1 MNRPPMETK
10 ANPGPLAGVRVLDLT
25 RVLAG
30 PYCTMFLG
38 DLGAEVVKIEQPGVG
53 DDTRG
58 WGPPFVGGESAY
70 FLCVNRNKQSLTVN
84 LKSAEGISLVRQLA
98 ERADV
103 LIENFRPGAMEQFE
117 LGYEQLQAANPKL
130 IYASLSGFGADGPMA
145 AMPGY
150 DLIVQAWGG
159 LMSITGSEESGPM
172 KVGVAIID
180 LVAGLMLGK
189 SIAAALYAREK
200 TGVGQKLD
208 TSLLEAEVACL
219 INVGSN
225 YLIEGNIPRRWG
237 NAHQSIVP
245 YQSFKTANGYLVI
258 GVASEGIWRR
268 FCEAIGKAEWTD
280 DSRFDKNANR
290 VENRSL
296 LIGLLAE
303 IFLSR
308 KTDQWLTLLNGAG
321 VPCAPVQ
328 TVDQVFKAPQVLHR
342 EMLVEV
348 DHPTAGTVS
357 MAGIPVKFSL
367 TPASVRLAPPLLG
380 QHTEEVLATWLGM
393 NGEEIAELKSK
404 AVIESHKP
412 S

>member
-1 MNRPPMETK
+1 MSSYH
-10 ANPGPLAGVRVLDLT
+10 PGPLHGIRVLDLT

-38 DLGAEVVKIEQPGVG
+38 DLGAEVVKVEQPGVG

-58 WGPPFVGGESAY
+58 WGPPFTGGESAY
-70 FLCVNRNKQSLTVN
+70 FLCVNRNKKSVTID
-84 LKSAEGISLVRQLA
+84 LKSTEGVALLRRLA

-103 LIENFRPGAMEQFE
+103 LIENFRPGTMERLN
-117 LGYEQLQAANPKL
+117 LGEKDLRAANPRL
-130 IYASLSGFGADGPMA
+130 IYASLSGFGADGPMSDA
-145 AMPGY
+145 PGY

-159 LMSITGSEESGPM
+159 LMSITGPADGEPS

-189 SIAAALYAREK
+189 SIAAALFAREK
-200 TGVGQKLD
+200 LGVGQKID

-225 YLIEGNIPRRWG
+225 YLVEGNIPRRWG
-237 NAHQSIVP
+237 NAHPSIVP
-245 YQSFKTANGYLVI
+245 YQSFKTEDGYLVI

-268 FCEAIGKAEWTD
+268 FCQAIGRAEWAD
-280 DSRFDKNANR
+280 DSRFEKNSNR

-308 KTDQWLTLLNGAG
+308 STDEWLKLLNSAE

-342 EMLVEV
+342 EMLVQME
-348 DHPTAGTVS
+348 HPTAGTVR

-367 TPASVRLAPPLLG
+367 TTASVRLPPPLLG
-380 QHTEEVLATWLGM
+380 QHNEEVLESWLGI
-393 NGEEIAELKSK
+393 NDKEISELKRK
-404 AVIESHKP
+404 TVI
-412 S
+412 

>member
-1 MNRPPMETK
+1 MS
-10 ANPGPLAGVRVLDLT
+10 NPNSGPLHGIRVLDLT

-58 WGPPFVGGESAY
+58 WGPPFTGGESAY
-70 FLCVNRNKQSLTVN
+70 FLCVNRNKKSVTVD
-84 LKSAEGISLVRQLA
+84 LKAQEGVALLRRLA
-98 ERADV
+98 EPADV
-103 LIENFRPGAMEQFE
+103 LIENFRPGTMERLGLGEKE
-117 LGYEQLQAANPKL
+117 LRAINPRL
-130 IYASLSGFGADGPMA
+130 IYASLSGFGADGPMSDA
-145 AMPGY
+145 PGY

-159 LMSITGSEESGPM
+159 LMSITGQPDGEPT

-189 SIAAALYAREK
+189 SIAAALFAREK
-200 TGVGQKLD
+200 IGVGQKID
-208 TSLLEAEVACL
+208 TSLLEAEIACL

-225 YLIEGNIPRRWG
+225 YLIEGSIPRRWG
-237 NAHQSIVP
+237 NAHPSIVP
-245 YQSFKTANGYLVI
+245 YQTFKTVDGYLVI

-268 FCEAIGKAEWTD
+268 FCQAIGRAEWAE
-280 DSRFDKNANR
+280 DSRFEKNSNR
-290 VENRSL
+290 VANRSL

-303 IFLSR
+303 IFLGRS
-308 KTDQWLTLLNGAG
+308 TDEWLKVLNSAE

-342 EMLVEV
+342 EMLIEV
-348 DHPTAGTVS
+348 AHPTAGTVP
-357 MAGIPVKFSL
+357 MAGIPVKFSV
-367 TPASVRLAPPLLG
+367 TPASVRLAPPSLG

-393 NGEEIAELKSK
+393 GSKEINELRKRG
-404 AVIESHKP
+404 AI
-412 S
+412 

>member
-1 MNRPPMETK
+1 MSNPH
-10 ANPGPLAGVRVLDLT
+10 PGPLDGIRVLDLT

-38 DLGAEVVKIEQPGVG
+38 DLGAEVVKVEQPGVG

-70 FLCVNRNKQSLTVN
+70 FLCVNRNKKSVTVD
-84 LKSAEGISLVRQLA
+84 LKSKEGVALLRRLA

-103 LIENFRPGAMEQFE
+103 LIENFRPGTMDR
-117 LGYEQLQAANPKL
+117 LGLGEKDLRAANSRL
-130 IYASLSGFGADGPMA
+130 IYASLSGFGADGPMSDA
-145 AMPGY
+145 PGY

-159 LMSITGSEESGPM
+159 LMSITGPADGEPS

-189 SIAAALYAREK
+189 SIAAALFAREK
-200 TGVGQKLD
+200 LGVGQRID

-225 YLIEGNIPRRWG
+225 YLVEGNIPRRWG
-237 NAHQSIVP
+237 NAHPSIVP
-245 YQSFKTANGYLVI
+245 YQSFKTADGYLVV

-268 FCEAIGKAEWTD
+268 FCQAIGRAEWAD
-280 DSRFDKNANR
+280 DSRFEKNSNR
-290 VENRSL
+290 VENRGV
-296 LIGLLAE
+296 LIAAVSE
-303 IFLSR
+303 IFLGR
-308 KTDQWLTLLNGAG
+308 ETDAWLKLLNEAE

-342 EMLVEV
+342 EMLVQVE
-348 DHPTAGTVS
+348 HPTAGTVR
-357 MAGIPVKFSL
+357 MAGIPVKFSA
-367 TPASVRLAPPLLG
+367 TPASVRLPPPLLG
-380 QHTEEVLATWLGM
+380 QHTEEVLALWLGVD
-393 NGEEIAELKSK
+393 GKEIAELKGK
-404 AVIESHKP
+404 AVI
-412 S
+412 

>member
-1 MNRPPMETK
+1 M
-10 ANPGPLAGVRVLDLT
+10 L
-25 RVLAG
+25 
-30 PYCTMFLG
+30 
-38 DLGAEVVKIEQPGVG
+38 
-53 DDTRG
+53 
-58 WGPPFVGGESAY
+58 
-70 FLCVNRNKQSLTVN
+70 
-84 LKSAEGISLVRQLA
+84 
-98 ERADV
+98 
-103 LIENFRPGAMEQFE
+103 FR
-117 LGYEQLQAANPKL
+117 
-130 IYASLSGFGADGPMA
+130 S
-145 AMPGY
+145 
-150 DLIVQAWGG
+150 
-159 LMSITGSEESGPM
+159 
-172 KVGVAIID
+172 
-180 LVAGLMLGK
+180 
-189 SIAAALYAREK
+189 
-200 TGVGQKLD
+200 
-208 TSLLEAEVACL
+208 
-219 INVGSN
+219 
-225 YLIEGNIPRRWG
+225 
-237 NAHQSIVP
+237 
-245 YQSFKTANGYLVI
+245 YLVI

-296 LIGLLAE
+296 LVGLLAE

-308 KTDQWLTLLNGAG
+308 KTDQWLALLNGAG
-321 VPCAPVQ
+321 VPCAQVQ

-393 NGEEIAELKSK
+393 NGDEIAELKSK

>member
-1 MNRPPMETK
+1 MSNPH
-10 ANPGPLAGVRVLDLT
+10 PGPLDGIRVLDLT

-38 DLGAEVVKIEQPGVG
+38 DLGAEVVKVEQPGVG

-58 WGPPFVGGESAY
+58 WGPPFTGGESAY
-70 FLCVNRNKQSLTVN
+70 FLCVNRNKKSVTVD
-84 LKSAEGISLVRQLA
+84 LKSKEGVALLRRLA

-103 LIENFRPGAMEQFE
+103 LIENFRPGTMERLGLGEKE
-117 LGYEQLQAANPKL
+117 LRAINPKL
-130 IYASLSGFGADGPMA
+130 IYASLSGFGADGPMSDA
-145 AMPGY
+145 PGY

-159 LMSITGSEESGPM
+159 LMSITGPADGEPS

-189 SIAAALYAREK
+189 SIAAALFAREK
-200 TGVGQKLD
+200 LGVGQKID

-225 YLIEGNIPRRWG
+225 YLVEGNIPRRWG
-237 NAHQSIVP
+237 NAHPSIVP
-245 YQSFKTANGYLVI
+245 YQSFKTADGYLVI

-268 FCEAIGKAEWTD
+268 FCQAIGRAEWAD
-280 DSRFDKNANR
+280 DSRFEKNSNR

-308 KTDQWLTLLNGAG
+308 STDEWLKLLNSAE

-342 EMLVEV
+342 EMLVQVE
-348 DHPTAGTVS
+348 HPTAGTVR
-357 MAGIPVKFSL
+357 MAGIPVKFSA
-367 TPASVRLAPPLLG
+367 TPASVRLPPPLLG
-380 QHTEEVLATWLGM
+380 QHTEEVLESWLGM
-393 NGEEIAELKSK
+393 GSEEITELKRK
-404 AVIESHKP
+404 NVT
-412 S
+412 

>member
-1 MNRPPMETK
+1 MSNPH
-10 ANPGPLAGVRVLDLT
+10 PGPLDGIRVLDLT

-38 DLGAEVVKIEQPGVG
+38 DLGAEVVKVEQPGVG

-58 WGPPFVGGESAY
+58 WGPPFTGGESAY
-70 FLCVNRNKQSLTVN
+70 FLCVNRNKKSVTVD
-84 LKSAEGISLVRQLA
+84 LKSKEGVALLRRLA

-103 LIENFRPGAMEQFE
+103 LIENFRPGTMER
-117 LGYEQLQAANPKL
+117 LGLGEKDLCATNPRL
-130 IYASLSGFGADGPMA
+130 IYASLSGFGADGPMSDA
-145 AMPGY
+145 PGY

-159 LMSITGSEESGPM
+159 LMSITGPADGEPS

-189 SIAAALYAREK
+189 SIAAALFAREK
-200 TGVGQKLD
+200 LGVGQKID

-225 YLIEGNIPRRWG
+225 YLVEGNIPQRWG
-237 NAHQSIVP
+237 NAHPSIVP
-245 YQSFKTANGYLVI
+245 YQSFKTADGYLVI

-268 FCEAIGKAEWTD
+268 FCQAIGRAEWAD
-280 DSRFDKNANR
+280 DSRFEKNSTR

-296 LIGLLAE
+296 LVGLLAE

-308 KTDQWLTLLNGAG
+308 STDEWLKLLNSAE

-342 EMLVEV
+342 EMLVQVE
-348 DHPTAGTVS
+348 HPTAGTVR

-367 TPASVRLAPPLLG
+367 TPASVRLPPPLLG
-380 QHTEEVLATWLGM
+380 QHNEEVLESWLGM
-393 NGEEIAELKSK
+393 NDKEISELKRK
-404 AVIESHKP
+404 TVI
-412 S
+412 

>member
-1 MNRPPMETK
+1 MNDLNRHVEQMSSPH
-10 ANPGPLAGVRVLDLT
+10 PGPLDGIRVLDLT

-38 DLGAEVVKIEQPGVG
+38 DLGAEVVKVEQPGVG

-58 WGPPFVGGESAY
+58 WGPPFTGGESAY
-70 FLCVNRNKQSLTVN
+70 FLCVNRNKKSVTID
-84 LKSAEGISLVRQLA
+84 LKSKEGVALLRRLA

-103 LIENFRPGAMEQFE
+103 LIENFRPGTMER
-117 LGYEQLQAANPKL
+117 LGLGEKDLRATSPRL
-130 IYASLSGFGADGPMA
+130 IYASLSGFGADGPMSDA
-145 AMPGY
+145 PGY

-159 LMSITGSEESGPM
+159 LMSITGPADGEPS

-189 SIAAALYAREK
+189 SIAAALFAREK
-200 TGVGQKLD
+200 LGVGQKID

-225 YLIEGNIPRRWG
+225 YLVEGHIPRRWG
-237 NAHQSIVP
+237 NAHPSIVP
-245 YQSFKTANGYLVI
+245 YQSFKTADGYLVI

-268 FCEAIGKAEWTD
+268 FCHAIGRAEWAD
-280 DSRFDKNANR
+280 DSRFEKNSNR
-290 VENRSL
+290 VENRFL
-296 LIGLLAE
+296 LIGLLVE

-308 KTDQWLTLLNGAG
+308 STDEWLKLLNSAE

-342 EMLVEV
+342 EMLVQVE
-348 DHPTAGTVS
+348 HPTAGTVP
-357 MAGIPVKFSL
+357 MAGIPVKFSA
-367 TPASVRLAPPLLG
+367 TPASVRLPPPLLG
-380 QHTEEVLATWLGM
+380 QHNKEVLESWLGM
-393 NGEEIAELKSK
+393 NDKEISELKRK
-404 AVIESHKP
+404 TVI
-412 S
+412 

>member
-1 MNRPPMETK
+1 MSNPH
-10 ANPGPLAGVRVLDLT
+10 PGPLDGIRVLDLT

-38 DLGAEVVKIEQPGVG
+38 DLGAEVVKVEQPGVG

-70 FLCVNRNKQSLTVN
+70 FLCVNRNKKSVTVD
-84 LKSAEGISLVRQLA
+84 LKSKEGVALLRRLA

-103 LIENFRPGAMEQFE
+103 LIENFRPGTMERLGLGEKE
-117 LGYEQLQAANPKL
+117 LRAINPKL
-130 IYASLSGFGADGPMA
+130 IYASLSGFGADGPMSDA
-145 AMPGY
+145 PGY

-159 LMSITGSEESGPM
+159 LMSITGPADGEPS

-189 SIAAALYAREK
+189 SIAAALFAREK
-200 TGVGQKLD
+200 LGVGQRID

-225 YLIEGNIPRRWG
+225 YLVEGNIPRRWG
-237 NAHQSIVP
+237 NAHPSIVP
-245 YQSFKTANGYLVI
+245 YQSFKTADGYLVI

-268 FCEAIGKAEWTD
+268 FCQAIGRAEWAD
-280 DSRFDKNANR
+280 DSRFEKNSNR
-290 VENRSL
+290 VENRGV
-296 LIGLLAE
+296 LIAAVSE
-303 IFLSR
+303 IFLGR
-308 KTDQWLTLLNGAG
+308 ETDAWLKLLNEAE

-342 EMLVEV
+342 EMLVQVE
-348 DHPTAGTVS
+348 HPTAGTVR
-357 MAGIPVKFSL
+357 MAGIPVKFSA
-367 TPASVRLAPPLLG
+367 TPASVRLPPPLLG
-380 QHTEEVLATWLGM
+380 QHTEEVLASWLGM
-393 NGEEIAELKSK
+393 GSEEINELKRK
-404 AVIESHKP
+404 AVI
-412 S
+412 

>member
-1 MNRPPMETK
+1 MSN
-10 ANPGPLAGVRVLDLT
+10 AHPGPLDGIRVLDLT

-58 WGPPFVGGESAY
+58 WGPPFAGGESAY
-70 FLCVNRNKQSLTVN
+70 FLCVNRNKKSVTVD
-84 LKSAEGISLVRQLA
+84 LKSKEGVTLLRRLA

-103 LIENFRPGAMEQFE
+103 LIENFRPGTMERLGLDEKE
-117 LGYEQLQAANPKL
+117 LRANNPQL
-130 IYASLSGFGADGPMA
+130 IYASLSGFGADGPMSDA
-145 AMPGY
+145 PGY

-159 LMSITGSEESGPM
+159 LMSITGQPDGEPT

-189 SIAAALYAREK
+189 SIAAALFVREK
-200 TGVGQKLD
+200 LGVGQRID
-208 TSLLEAEVACL
+208 TSLLEAEVASL

-225 YLIEGNIPRRWG
+225 YLLEEKIPRRWG
-237 NAHQSIVP
+237 NAHPSIVP
-245 YQSFKTANGYLVI
+245 YQSFKTADGYLVV

-268 FCEAIGKAEWTD
+268 FCQAIGEAELAG
-280 DSRFDKNANR
+280 DSRFAKNVDR

-303 IFLSR
+303 IFLGRS
-308 KTDQWLTLLNGAG
+308 TDEWLKLLNSAE

-328 TVDQVFKAPQVLHR
+328 TIDQVFKAPQVLHR

-348 DHPTAGTVS
+348 EHPTAGRVP

-367 TPASVRLAPPLLG
+367 TPASVRLPPPLLG
-380 QHTEEVLATWLGM
+380 QHTEEVLTSWLGM
-393 NGEEIAELKSK
+393 GSEEINDLKK
-404 AVIESHKP
+404 RGEI
-412 S
+412 